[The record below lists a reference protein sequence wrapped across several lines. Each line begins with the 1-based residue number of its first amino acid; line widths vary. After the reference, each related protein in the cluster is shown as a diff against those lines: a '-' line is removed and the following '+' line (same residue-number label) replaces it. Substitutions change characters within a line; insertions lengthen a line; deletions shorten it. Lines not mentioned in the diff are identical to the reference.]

1 MFQGYAPDP
10 VPDDNNNDIVDLGHH
25 HTLEPDRMTPVQFME
40 SLKKRTPYPWVT
52 PALIVIN
59 VLVFALMVIS
69 GVDPMKPTVTDLLA
83 WGGDQGIRVNEGQVW
98 RLLTATYL
106 HAGIIHLLANMVGLA
121 VVGQLVERLTGS
133 AGFLLMYTFAG
144 LAGSI
149 ASVTWNPQI
158 VGIGASGS
166 VFGVYGALLCYVML
180 RSDSIPADLI
190 KEHSKGPLIF
200 VVYNLVYGAIQPG
213 IDNAAHVGGFLAG
226 AMAGLVLSQPFPV
239 TGRPSRLGRDSAL
252 FMIAGVTLLGGL
264 LAFSSL
270 RGNTVDV
277 DKVLAEVT
285 QLEQKAI
292 DSNNAMANRMASAKI
307 GNNEIISILKTEIL
321 PAGQDAARKAHMV
334 VPSVVLQHRDRI
346 NRYAKYLDLRVAA
359 WQKQLQG
366 FENDDAEPLKEFQ
379 RLWKQAESESMA
391 LIAEAAKTK

>member
-1 MFQGYAPDP
+1 
-10 VPDDNNNDIVDLGHH
+10 
-25 HTLEPDRMTPVQFME
+25 MTPAQFME
-40 SLKKRTPYPWVT
+40 SLKKRTPYPWMT
-52 PALIVIN
+52 PALIAIN
-59 VLVFALMVIS
+59 VLVYGVMVAC
-69 GVDPMKPTVTDLLA
+69 GVDPMKPSVQDLLA
-83 WGGDQGIRVNEGQVW
+83 WGGDQGIRVNEGQIW

-106 HAGIIHLLANMVGLA
+106 HAGFIHLIANMVGLV

-149 ASVTWNPQI
+149 ASITWNPQI

-200 VVYNLVYGAIQPG
+200 VAYNLVNGAIQPG

-252 FMIAGVTLLGGL
+252 FMIAGLILLGGL

-277 DKVLAEVT
+277 DKVLAEVA

-292 DSNNAMANRMASAKI
+292 NSNNAMANRMMSAKI
-307 GNNEIISILKTEIL
+307 GNNEIIGILKNEIL
-321 PAGQDAARKAHMV
+321 PAGQDAASKAHMV

-346 NRYAKYLDLRVAA
+346 DRYAKYLDLRVAA

-379 RLWKQAESESMA
+379 RLWKQAESELVTLNA
-391 LIAEAAKTK
+391 LNAEAAKPK

>member
-69 GVDPMKPTVTDLLA
+69 GVDPMKPTVADLLA

-149 ASVTWNPQI
+149 AI

-200 VVYNLVYGAIQPG
+200 VVYNLVNGAIQPG

-307 GNNEIISILKTEIL
+307 DNNEIISILKTEIL
-321 PAGQDAARKAHMV
+321 PAGQDAARKAHIV

-379 RLWKQAESESMA
+379 RLWKQAENESMA
-391 LIAEAAKTK
+391 LIAEAAKSK